1 MSFLLDPPT
10 LVIIGGLLGIS
21 EEKFHLSKKTLK
33 KFGCVIVAVFWVFSS
48 ALYLDMIMWYIPG
61 LWNME
66 GSVWMF
72 HSNITGILKA
82 EVPLAVVVLMFLL
95 YPAWLYTGFLAEKK
109 IFNPCTLDLTGP

>member
-10 LVIIGGLLGIS
+10 LVILGVLLSIV
-21 EEKFHLSKKTLK
+21 EKRYHLGNRTLK
-33 KFGCVIVAVFWVFSS
+33 IVGGVIVAVFWVFSS
-48 ALYLDMIMWYIPG
+48 ALYLDVIMWYIPG